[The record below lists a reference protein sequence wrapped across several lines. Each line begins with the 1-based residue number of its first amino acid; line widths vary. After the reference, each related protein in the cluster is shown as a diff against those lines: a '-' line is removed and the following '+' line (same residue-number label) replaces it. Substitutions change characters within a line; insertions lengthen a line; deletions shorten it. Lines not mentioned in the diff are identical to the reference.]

1 MGRFW
6 LIVLTGG
13 GSARPVCPESVNRD
27 TAVFQSVEKK
37 KMKQAIICTILSAS
51 NTSLWRFLWKGFYR
65 RRGRADK
72 DLEKFGKT
80 GTTWPGD
87 DGETLLYGG
96 HRFFC
101 SPEDCGT
108 LQGCCSSADS
118 MFACAHGDCE
128 CLRADACAGAA
139 AASAAE
145 LRVRGVDEAVGGEG
159 VGVCGLTESEC
170 EGSVCDI

>member
-13 GSARPVCPESVNRD
+13 GSARPVCPESANRD

-72 DLEKFGKT
+72 DLEKFGETGKDLEMFGKTGKDLEKFGET

-96 HRFFC
+96 HRFFLF
-101 SPEDCGT
+101 PGGLRD
-108 LQGCCSSADS
+108 SA
-118 MFACAHGDCE
+118 GVLL
-128 CLRADACAGAA
+128 LR
-139 AASAAE
+139 
-145 LRVRGVDEAVGGEG
+145 
-159 VGVCGLTESEC
+159 
-170 EGSVCDI
+170 